1 MDRAKTL
8 VIKSNK
14 LIGMQTQLS
23 LVQMKIFALLI
34 SRTLNSPDT
43 EYYRFTAKEL
53 MASCNMSDSNYTVL
67 QQTTASM
74 IKPVIFKGK
83 DEREQEQYP
92 LLDGVRYKQWIVDIA
107 LHRLVKPF
115 ILDVASKY
123 TKYYFE
129 NISFLNSTYS
139 IRLYEV
145 LKEFEFRGARD
156 FTIGDF
162 RFLLNIKEWT
172 YNRPYD
178 LRTKIIEKAQKEIEE
193 KTDISFT
200 FSEQKEGRKVVWIKF
215 KIQAKVKAS
224 KTVLLEEENSLEALL
239 KTKLYL
245 NNRQI
250 KTVCKQ
256 FDEEYIK
263 RNITYTLNQKN
274 IKNLAG
280 YFMKALE
287 LDYGQ
292 TLLLQQEEKAKH
304 QEQANQKLQKEQKE
318 KEVKAEQERV
328 KKQQIQEFIDN
339 REEEVKELIP
349 NFIKAN
355 SFILQNTGLDLE
367 NTEELLAIIKGQ
379 RKEFN
384 HIKSLF
390 MGFIAKVVLGS
401 QK

>member
-1 MDRAKTL
+1 M
-8 VIKSNK
+8 
-14 LIGMQTQLS
+14 
-23 LVQMKIFALLI
+23 
-34 SRTLNSPDT
+34 
-43 EYYRFTAKEL
+43 
-53 MASCNMSDSNYTVL
+53 
-67 QQTTASM
+67 
-74 IKPVIFKGK
+74 
-83 DEREQEQYP
+83 
-92 LLDGVRYKQWIVDIA
+92 
-107 LHRLVKPF
+107 
-115 ILDVASKY
+115 
-123 TKYYFE
+123 
-129 NISFLNSTYS
+129 
-139 IRLYEV
+139 
-145 LKEFEFRGARD
+145 
-156 FTIGDF
+156 
-162 RFLLNIKEWT
+162 
-172 YNRPYD
+172 
-178 LRTKIIEKAQKEIEE
+178 
-193 KTDISFT
+193 
-200 FSEQKEGRKVVWIKF
+200 
-215 KIQAKVKAS
+215 
-224 KTVLLEEENSLEALL
+224 EALL

-245 NNRQI
+245 NDRQI

-292 TLLLQQEEKAKH
+292 TLLLKQEEKAKH

-318 KEVKAEQERV
+318 KEVKVEQERV

-367 NTEELLAIIKGQ
+367 NTEELLAIIKGH